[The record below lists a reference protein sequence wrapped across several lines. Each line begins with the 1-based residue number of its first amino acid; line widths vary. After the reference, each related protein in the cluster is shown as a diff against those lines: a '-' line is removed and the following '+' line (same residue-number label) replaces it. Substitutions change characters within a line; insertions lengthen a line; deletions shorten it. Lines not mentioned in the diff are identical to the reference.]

1 MSKKKYIAA
10 ALAVASLT
18 GCGSSSSSSS
28 KIYTTDEILSAVD
41 YNISDYVK
49 LPSLKNISTSVTG
62 DYKVT
67 DKDVVQYINLA
78 LKNTTGTKK
87 MTYKTLTDTACQKYL
102 GYSTVA
108 KYKAAIK
115 SSLKTNAKTQLNADK
130 KTAVMNYLVSNSRLK
145 VPSGLIDKM
154 TDTEIRQYKA
164 YAKKQKTSYKTYI
177 KNVYGYKSESKF
189 RAYVHSQQKTTAK
202 QDLVCQAVIKKT
214 GLTVKKSDYS
224 SFVKS
229 YLKSYSMKEKE
240 FYSTY
245 GSKKKI
251 ILIYAQN
258 AAITS
263 LLKSAKIKV
272 IQKDA

>member
-10 ALAVASLT
+10 AMAAVTLA
-18 GCGSSSSSSS
+18 GCGSSSSSKVYS
-28 KIYTTDEILSAVD
+28 TDEILSAVSYD
-41 YNISDYVK
+41 ISSYVK

-67 DKDVVQYINLA
+67 DKDVIQYINLA
-78 LKNTTGTKK
+78 LKSTTGTKK
-87 MTYKTLTDTACQKYL
+87 MTYKTLTDAACKKYL

-108 KYKAAIK
+108 KYKSSIK
-115 SSLKTNAKTQLNADK
+115 DSLKSNAKTQLNADK
-130 KTAVMNYLVSNSRLK
+130 KTAVMNYLVSKSKIK
-145 VPSGLIDKM
+145 VPAGLIDQM
-154 TDTEIRQYKA
+154 TETEIKQYKA

-177 KNVYGYKSESKF
+177 KNVYGYTSESKF
-189 RAYVHSQQKTTAK
+189 KAYVRSQQKTTAK

-214 GLTVKKSDYS
+214 GLTVKKSDYN

-251 ILIYAQN
+251 VLIYAQN
-258 AAITS
+258 AAITN
-263 LLKSAKIKV
+263 LLKTAKVKV